1 MMRRTLINPSAL
13 ALAMMFAAAAPAA
26 AGSDARPLSDL
37 SRAVFASSRIPQVSR
52 IPGVAKTAV
61 EYGRTKDGGA
71 AGALGFL
78 CGLKPSADRSGAGQA
93 YGVDPTGRFVG
104 AKLRVAF

>member
-1 MMRRTLINPSAL
+1 MRRSLIARSAL
-13 ALAMMFAAAAPAA
+13 TLAILSAAATPAV
-26 AGSDARPLSDL
+26 AGSEARPITDL
-37 SRAVFASSRIPQVSR
+37 SRAVFASSHIPQVSR

-71 AGALGFL
+71 ASSVGFL